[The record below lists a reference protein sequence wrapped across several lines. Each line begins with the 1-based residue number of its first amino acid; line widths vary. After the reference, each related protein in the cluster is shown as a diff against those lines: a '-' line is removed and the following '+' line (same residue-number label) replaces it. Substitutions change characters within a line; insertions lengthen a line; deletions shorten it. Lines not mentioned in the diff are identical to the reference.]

1 MFSID
6 PVLELLTR
14 AVDLSALRHSV
25 HAANIA
31 NADAEGYSRI
41 AVVIDDAEG
50 GMGPA
55 ALGEPRVET
64 VPGEAV
70 RLDEEMA
77 ALAQNAVRYQ
87 MLLGAFERTMGV
99 LRSAARDGRE

>member
-1 MFSID
+1 MFDID
-6 PVLELLTR
+6 PVLQLLGR
-14 AVDLSALRHSV
+14 AVDLSVLRHSV

-31 NADAEGYSRI
+31 NANAKDYSRME
-41 AVVIDDAEG
+41 VVLESAPG
-50 GMGPA
+50 GAP
-55 ALGEPRVET
+55 GEPRIVT

-77 ALAQNAVRYQ
+77 AMAQNAVRYQ
-87 MLLGAFERTMGV
+87 TLLSAFEKTMGT

>member
-6 PVLELLTR
+6 PVLQLLSR
-14 AVDLSALRHSV
+14 AADLSALRHSV

-31 NADAEGYSRI
+31 NANAEDYSRMEVVFDGAAGGAEG
-41 AVVIDDAEG
+41 AVLA
-50 GMGPA
+50 
-55 ALGEPRVET
+55 EPRVVP
-64 VPGEAV
+64 VPGEVV

-77 ALAQNAVRYQ
+77 AMAQNAVHYQ
-87 MLLGAFERTMGV
+87 TLISAFEKTMSL

>member
-6 PVLELLTR
+6 PVLQQLSR

-31 NADAEGYSRI
+31 NASAEGYSRVE
-41 AVVIDDAEG
+41 VVVDRAANAAEQ
-50 GMGPA
+50 A
-55 ALGEPRVET
+55 ELGEPRVVT

-77 ALAQNAVRYQ
+77 AMAQNAVRYQ
-87 MLLGAFERTMGV
+87 TLLGALEKSMSL